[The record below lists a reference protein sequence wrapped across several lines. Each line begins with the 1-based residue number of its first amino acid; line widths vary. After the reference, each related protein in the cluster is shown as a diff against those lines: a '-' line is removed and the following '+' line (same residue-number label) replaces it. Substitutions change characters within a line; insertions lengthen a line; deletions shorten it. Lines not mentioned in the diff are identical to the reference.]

1 MRRIAASVLLPL
13 LLAGCR
19 TLAPAR
25 EAGPL
30 GEEGALYLYVQP
42 FPEGA
47 ERLAFALGAVA
58 ALRSDGTAVP
68 LELALSDL
76 SGRDTTRQR
85 LLARGRLPAGDYAGV
100 QLQIKS
106 ATVARDGERS
116 DLLVGEP
123 LRIEG
128 PFSVGRGRALV
139 RWLDL
144 SPAEGEDRAFAFA
157 PSFALVA
164 PPIPNPD
171 VLGFALSGDEDAI
184 TVVDR
189 MRRQVFAVFPTGRA
203 PGGLAFDVR
212 QARLYVAL
220 SLDAEIQIL
229 DALTGAELKRAQ
241 LQPGDEPREVALAQ
255 GGQVL
260 LVSNRATRTVS
271 FVDTGGALEVGRV
284 EVGEE
289 PGRILVDRS
298 GLRAYVMNVRG
309 SSISALDVSTRAVAR
324 TVATESEPIFVQL
337 NRAGTRLYVIQAS
350 SAYMDLL
357 TVPELSPA
365 GRVFVGINTRA
376 LKVDPRTDL
385 VYVGRRDDDRLQIFD
400 PFSFVAIGTIA
411 LPDAP
416 GDMLIDDVQNLL
428 LAALPE
434 RGSVA
439 FVDLT
444 RREMVSVADV
454 GPEPVRLAV
463 SGERR

>member
-1 MRRIAASVLLPL
+1 MRRVAASVLLGL
-13 LLAGCR
+13 LLGGCR

-25 EAGPL
+25 AAGPL
-30 GEEGALYLYVQP
+30 GDDGALYLYVQP
-42 FPEGA
+42 FPEDA
-47 ERLAFALGAVA
+47 ERLALALGSVA
-58 ALRSDGTAVP
+58 AIRADGTTVP
-68 LELALSDL
+68 LALAVSDL

-85 LLARGRLPAGDYAGV
+85 LLAHGRLPPGEYAGV
-100 QLQIKS
+100 LLQVRS
-106 ATVARDGERS
+106 ATIARDGARS

-123 LRIEG
+123 LRIEAPYTVAKG
-128 PFSVGRGRALV
+128 KALV

-144 SPAEGEDRAFAFA
+144 SPAGAEERAFAFT
-157 PSFALVA
+157 PTFALVA

-171 VLGFALSGDEDAI
+171 VLGFALSGAEDAI
-184 TVVDR
+184 TVFDR
-189 MRRQVFAVFPTGRA
+189 MRRQVFAVIPTGRA

-220 SLDAEIQIL
+220 TRDDEIQVL
-229 DALTGAELKRAQ
+229 DALTGAELKRIP

-255 GGQVL
+255 GGQIL
-260 LVSNRATRTVS
+260 LVSNRRSATVS
-271 FVDTGGALEVGRV
+271 FVDPSAAVEVARV
-284 EVGEE
+284 AVGEE

-298 GLRAYVMNVRG
+298 GLRAYVMNTRG
-309 SSISALDVSTRAVAR
+309 SSLSALDVPTRAVAR
-324 TVATESEPIFVQL
+324 TVPTESEPYFAQL
-337 NRAGTRLYVIQAS
+337 NRAGTRLYLIYAA
-350 SAYMDLL
+350 SAYMDVFA
-357 TVPELSPA
+357 VPELTLSS
-365 GRVFVGINTRA
+365 RVFVGLGARA

-400 PFSFVAIGTIA
+400 PFQFVAIGTIT

-434 RGSVA
+434 RGSLA

-454 GPEPVRLAV
+454 SPDPVRLAV

>member
-1 MRRIAASVLLPL
+1 MRRLAAPLLLGL

-25 EAGPL
+25 GGGPL
-30 GEEGALYLYVQP
+30 GEEGSLYLYVQP
-42 FPEGA
+42 FPEQA
-47 ERLAFALGAVA
+47 ERLALALASVAVIRA
-58 ALRSDGTAVP
+58 DGTTAP
-68 LELALSDL
+68 LELAVSDL

-85 LLARGRLPAGDYAGV
+85 LLARGRLQAGDYAGLLIQV
-100 QLQIKS
+100 RS
-106 ATVARDGERS
+106 ATLARNGSRA

-123 LRIEG
+123 VRIEA
-128 PFSVGRGRALV
+128 PFTVARGRALV

-144 SPAEGEDRAFAFA
+144 SPEEREDRPFAFT
-157 PSFALVA
+157 PRFAVIA

-171 VLGFALSGDEDAI
+171 VLAFVLSGEDEGI
-184 TVVDR
+184 TVLDR
-189 MRRQVFAVFPTGRA
+189 FRRQVFAVLPTGPA

-220 SLDAEIQIL
+220 SRQDEIQVL
-229 DALTGAELKRAQ
+229 DALTGAELKRIP

-260 LVSNRATRTVS
+260 LVSNRRSATVS
-271 FVDTGGALEVGRV
+271 FVDPAAAVEVGRV
-284 EVGEE
+284 EVGQE
-289 PGRILVDRS
+289 PARILVDRS
-298 GLRAYVMNVRG
+298 GLRAYVMNARG
-309 SSISALDVSTRAVAR
+309 SSISALDVSRRAVVR
-324 TVATESEPIFVQL
+324 TVATENEPIFVQL
-337 NRAGTRLYVIQAS
+337 NRAGTRLYLIHAS

-357 TVPELSPA
+357 AVPELSAA
-365 GRVFVGINTRA
+365 GRVFVGLGVRA

-400 PFSFVAIGTIA
+400 PFSFVAIGSIA

-416 GDMLIDDVQNLL
+416 GDLVIDDVQNLL

-444 RREMVSVADV
+444 QREMVSVADV
-454 GPEPVRLAV
+454 GPDPVRLAV